1 MGMFRKH
8 LLATVLVG
16 ISATGWARVNSL
28 EPWAPGFDANVSSQK
43 WNHAVFAHVANS
55 GAYGADTTG
64 LGYSLTTPLWKKL
77 GDWLGPGA
85 SKPWTRTGCYDD
97 SGPTDLTFGFKRK
110 LPQVVDGQIN
120 EGSG

>member
-55 GAYGADTTG
+55 GAYGTDTTG

-77 GDWLGPGA
+77 GTGRNLGDQNLGLG
-85 SKPWTRTGCYDD
+85 RGVRR
-97 SGPTDLTFGFKRK
+97 FGTNGFD
-110 LPQVVDGQIN
+110 VWV
-120 EGSG
+120 